1 MKVTKNNNKVNDIC
15 HFVSI
20 LPQCSIPLQNGMKHS
35 HPTITVVVEVTTI
48 MSACNKRVN
57 FN

>member
-1 MKVTKNNNKVNDIC
+1 MKVTKNNNKVHDIC

-20 LPQCSIPLQNGMKHS
+20 LPHCSFALQNAMKHS
-35 HPTITVVVEVTTI
+35 HPTITVAVEDTTI

-57 FN
+57 